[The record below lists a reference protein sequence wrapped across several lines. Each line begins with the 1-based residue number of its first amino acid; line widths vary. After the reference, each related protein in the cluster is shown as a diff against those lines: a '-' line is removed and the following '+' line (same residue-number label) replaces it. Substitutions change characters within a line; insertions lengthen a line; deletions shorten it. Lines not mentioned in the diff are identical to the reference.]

1 MRRSRLPGPQAQR
14 ACLFQWVLVS
24 PGLKTST
31 RAFLHLRFCV
41 LTPRAIK
48 NEYLRNTLDVRDG
61 ADELHRS
68 RYLKSVALE
77 ALFSPKRLR
86 GSFLSRKRDR
96 PAKLNSMTA
105 APQSP
110 GRSRAVAVGT
120 CVSSHAPRPDPYVR
134 LSRIRLP
141 PRVCDGTSCRIRSS
155 AFDTRAWF

>member
-24 PGLKTST
+24 PGLKTSS

-110 GRSRAVAVGT
+110 GRSRAPFDHLVGDGEQRRRNSDT
-120 CVSSHAPRPDPYVR
+120 ESYSSPHPPTGSN
-134 LSRIRLP
+134 LSAQPNTKPNHTL
-141 PRVCDGTSCRIRSS
+141 
-155 AFDTRAWF
+155 